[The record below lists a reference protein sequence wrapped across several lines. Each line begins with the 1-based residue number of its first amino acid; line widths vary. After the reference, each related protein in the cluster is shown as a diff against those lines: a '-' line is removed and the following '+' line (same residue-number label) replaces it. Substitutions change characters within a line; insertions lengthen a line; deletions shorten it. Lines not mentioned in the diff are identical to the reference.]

1 VTRPGDGDDAGR
13 GEGDGDAG
21 TGDERATPTRGP
33 AADGGSGA
41 NSTATASAPTGSTAA
56 PVGGATG
63 RPTDAETPRP
73 SGYRHLARAVL
84 YREYLLFVR
93 YPANAVGGIVVALF
107 FFGLLFYGGRMLAG
121 QALTESLEGLIVG
134 YFLWTLSVGA
144 YSAISNDI
152 GSEVQW
158 GTLERHLVTP
168 FGFAPVVLF
177 KGVAKLVRTFLT
189 SAVVLAAMLLLS
201 GTTLRLNVLTVVA
214 VAGLSVVSVLGLGL
228 AAGGVAVLYKRI
240 GNWLNLLQFG
250 FVVLI
255 SAPAFDLG
263 WTRFLPLAQ
272 GSALL
277 QRAMI
282 DGTRLWEFPLV
293 DLAVLVGTAVG
304 YVALGYVVF
313 DVATRRAR
321 RLGVLGDY

>member
-1 VTRPGDGDDAGR
+1 MTGRRSDADAAADKAGETNDAGGR
-13 GEGDGDAG
+13 R
-21 TGDERATPTRGP
+21 RA
-33 AADGGSGA
+33 
-41 NSTATASAPTGSTAA
+41 
-56 PVGGATG
+56 
-63 RPTDAETPRP
+63 
-73 SGYRHLARAVL
+73 GYRHLAAAVL
-84 YREYLLFVR
+84 YREYLIFVR
-93 YPANAVGGIVVALF
+93 YPANAVGGIVVSLF

-121 QALTESLEGLIVG
+121 RALTDSIEGIIVG

-158 GTLERHLVTP
+158 GTLERHVTTP
-168 FGFAPVVLF
+168 FGFAPVAFL
-177 KGVAKLVRTFLT
+177 KGVAKVVRTFLT
-189 SAVVLAAMLLLS
+189 SAVVLAAMLLIT
-201 GTTLRLNVLTVVA
+201 GTTLELNVLTVVPVA
-214 VAGLSVVSVLGLGL
+214 VLSIASVLGLGF
-228 AAGGVAVLYKRI
+228 AAGGITVLYKRV

-263 WTRFLPLAQ
+263 WTKFLPLAQ

-282 DGTRLWEFPLV
+282 DGTRLWEFPAA
-293 DLAVLVGTAVG
+293 DLAVLVGVAVG
-304 YVALGYVVF
+304 YVALGYLVF
-313 DVATRRAR
+313 EYATRRAR

>member
-1 VTRPGDGDDAGR
+1 VTRP
-13 GEGDGDAG
+13 
-21 TGDERATPTRGP
+21 ERT
-33 AADGGSGA
+33 DGGADASATAPAGE
-41 NSTATASAPTGSTAA
+41 ATASDAAAAATRNARTGDPT
-56 PVGGATG
+56 
-63 RPTDAETPRP
+63 AEPSQPRP
-73 SGYRHLARAVL
+73 SGYRGLARAVL

-93 YPANAVGGIVVALF
+93 YPANAVGGIVISLF
-107 FFGLLFYGGRMLAG
+107 FFGLLFYGGRMVAG
-121 QALTESLEGLIVG
+121 QALTDSIEGIIVG

-158 GTLERHLVTP
+158 GTLERHLMTP
-168 FGFAPVVLF
+168 FGFAPVVVC
-177 KGVAKLVRTFLT
+177 KGVAKVVRTFLT
-189 SAVVLAAMLLLS
+189 SALILAAMLAMT
-201 GTTLRLNVLTVVA
+201 GTSLELNVVTVVV
-214 VAGLSVVSVLGLGL
+214 VATLSIASVLGLGL

-250 FVVLI
+250 FIVLI

-263 WTRFLPLAQ
+263 WTRLLPLAL

-282 DGTRLWEFPLV
+282 DGTRLWQFPLL
-293 DLAVLVGTAVG
+293 DLVLLVAVAVG
-304 YVALGYVVF
+304 YVALGYAVF
-313 DVATRRAR
+313 QYTTRRAR